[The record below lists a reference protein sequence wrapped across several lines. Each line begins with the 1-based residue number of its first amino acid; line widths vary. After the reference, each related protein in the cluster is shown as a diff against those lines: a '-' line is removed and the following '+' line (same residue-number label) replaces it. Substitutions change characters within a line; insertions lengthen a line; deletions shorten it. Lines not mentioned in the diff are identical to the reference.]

1 MSTARQARYDEL
13 TSRLHRC
20 DHEYYVLARPTVSD
34 REYDRLFD
42 ELRRL
47 ERDHPELRQPDSPS
61 ARVGSDLNAELPEVA
76 HTVPV
81 LSLDKAYAA
90 AEVSAWME
98 KSSAAA
104 GLPLSYTVEEKI
116 DGAAIVLYYEAGR
129 LARAVTRGNGIVGN
143 DVTANVR
150 TIRSVPLL
158 LAEPVTVAARGEIF
172 LRRADFARLNAAAEA
187 AYANPRNFAAGAV
200 RRVKSRDVAAIPLR
214 FLAYEGVF
222 PGAPP
227 AGHAAAM
234 DRLRALGLPVNPGN
248 RLLAPAERLADARA
262 RHPAWHAAPPE
273 ALPEILQA
281 AAAGRAAL
289 PYEIDGVVIKVNE
302 LAARAGLGVTGHH
315 PRWARAFK
323 FDAPQGETE
332 VREISVQVGRT
343 GRVTPVARVAPVA
356 IGGTTVANVTLH
368 NQDYVAALEL
378 AIGDRVAVS
387 RRGDV
392 IPAVER
398 VLDKNER
405 GNTTWRL
412 PERCPACGSALR
424 LSGAHHFC
432 RNQRCPEQ
440 VRGRLRFFTARGQ
453 MDIDHLGSETLDRL
467 IDGGLVTDVQDIF
480 TFEVDRVL
488 EWEGFGERKAAL
500 LKEGIAR
507 SRGRPFR
514 TVLPALGM
522 PEIGP
527 KATEL
532 LIDAGYYDVDRL
544 LAVAAA
550 GDPEPLTAIEG
561 IGEKTA
567 AAIIAQLTDPAN
579 LRRITALR
587 AAGLCFA
594 AAPPQPREADAE
606 SGPFAGQSWCV
617 TGSFSQLG
625 PRARAEQAVTG
636 GGGRVT
642 GAVTS
647 RTTHLLAGRNP
658 GGKLAKAQRLGVT
671 VVSEEEFLRLPED
684 AAAGDPVG

>member
-1 MSTARQARYDEL
+1 MSTARQARYHEL
-13 TSRLHRC
+13 TTRLHRC

-34 REYDRLFD
+34 REYDRLLD
-42 ELRRL
+42 ELLRL

-61 ARVGSDLNAELPEVA
+61 ARVGSDLSAELPEVA

-172 LRRADFARLNAAAEA
+172 LLRADFARLNAAAEA

-262 RHPAWHAAPPE
+262 RHPAWNAAPPE

-323 FDAPQGETE
+323 FDAPQGDSMIM
-332 VREISVQVGRT
+332 EINTQVGRT

-378 AIGDRVAVS
+378 AIGDSVAVS

-398 VLDKNER
+398 VLDKNEQ

-412 PERCPACGSALR
+412 PERCPACDSALR

-440 VRGRLRFFTARGQ
+440 VRGRLRFFAARGQ

-527 KATEL
+527 KVTEL

-544 LAVAAA
+544 LAVAKA

-579 LRRITALR
+579 LRRIAALR

-594 AAPPQPREADAE
+594 AAPPKPREADAE
-606 SGPFAGQSWCV
+606 RGPFAGQRWCV

-625 PRARAEQAVTG
+625 PRARAEQAITA